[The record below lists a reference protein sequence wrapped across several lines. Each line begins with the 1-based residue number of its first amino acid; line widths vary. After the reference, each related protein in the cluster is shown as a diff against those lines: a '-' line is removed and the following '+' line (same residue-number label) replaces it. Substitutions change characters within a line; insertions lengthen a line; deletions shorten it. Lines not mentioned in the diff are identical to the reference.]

1 MEENDDYDDDLIRHC
16 YNDCVLTMMMMMMMF
31 AAMMNDDGG
40 SYTQ

>member
-16 YNDCVLTMMMMMMMF
+16 YNDCVLTMMMMMMF